1 MTIESVKSADGTAIA
16 FETTGK
22 GHPLVLVGGAFCDRS
37 ARTSGT
43 PLAALLAHRFT
54 VFSYD
59 RRGRGDSEDTP
70 PYAIDREV
78 EDLSALISAAGGSAC
93 VFGNSSGGLLA
104 IDAAARGLS
113 IPKLAVYEPPV
124 ILDASR
130 ARSFAGLAQELDEA
144 ARGDR
149 RSEAVELY
157 FTKVMQMPAP
167 AVAQMRKSPMWP
179 GLEQLAHTLSYDL
192 LLAARGAS
200 RLEQAAVV
208 RSATLVMDGGA
219 SPPWMRE
226 AIQSMAGA
234 IPNAGYCTLEGQTH
248 AVESEALARALEEF
262 LGNRQPATGN
272 RPTGNS
278 G

>member
-1 MTIESVKSADGTAIA
+1 MNIKSVKSADGTSIT

-22 GHPLVLVGGAFCDRS
+22 GLPLILVGGAFCDRS

-43 PLAALLAHRFT
+43 PLAAMLAHRFT

-70 PYAIDREV
+70 PYALDREV
-78 EDLSALISAAGGSAC
+78 EDLSALITAAGGSAF

-104 IDAAARGLS
+104 LDAAVCGLS

-124 ILDASR
+124 ILDESR
-130 ARSFAGLAQELDEA
+130 AKSFEGLAKQLDEA
-144 ARGDR
+144 ARGGR

-157 FTKVMQMPAP
+157 FTKAMQMPGP

-226 AIQSMAGA
+226 AIQTMAGA
-234 IPNAGYCTLEGQTH
+234 IPNARHRRLEGQTH
-248 AVESEALARALEEF
+248 AVDPEALARALEEF
-262 LGNRQPATGN
+262 LDNRQ
-272 RPTGNS
+272 
-278 G
+278 